1 MRYSPARDA
10 CQGFWT
16 ACVTRRSGWGWCHC
30 SGCAGPA
37 WWSTAFQIKRRT
49 TPMSM
54 KNAILLTSCLLV
66 VFASTSLLVQAEDK
80 NHDAVTLRIDTSKV
94 ADYKIPR
101 SIFGTFLEPI
111 GNSTYNGLWAQILE
125 NPSFEDGLWT
135 AKNVATMLSEEPAL
149 ARASE
154 LSLPVPWEP
163 LDYGQGARYAPQWND
178 VSNSHRSLLLMALPQ
193 KQSGV
198 RQKIYL
204 PVHRTRHYV
213 GSVYLKHLSGP
224 GEVEISFRE
233 RNRVDR
239 TLVAQKLSLSG
250 SDWKE
255 YKFDLT
261 LERGSL
267 RPLQAA
273 DFVIAASDDTR
284 VLIDQ
289 AALFPDDAIDGMDPE
304 MIAMV
309 RALKSPIVR
318 FGGNFTSA
326 YHWRDGIGPRDRRV
340 SMLNIAW
347 GMPEYNQFGTDEFLA
362 FCRLIG
368 AQPQIALNLGTG
380 TPEEAAEW
388 VEYV

>member
-1 MRYSPARDA
+1 MPVKVFGPHVSHADQVGAGAIVQAVR
-10 CQGFWT
+10 
-16 ACVTRRSGWGWCHC
+16 
-30 SGCAGPA
+30 GPA

-66 VFASTSLLVQAEDK
+66 VFASTSLLAQAEDK

-233 RNRVDR
+233 RNR
-239 TLVAQKLSLSG
+239 T
-250 SDWKE
+250 
-255 YKFDLT
+255 
-261 LERGSL
+261 
-267 RPLQAA
+267 
-273 DFVIAASDDTR
+273 
-284 VLIDQ
+284 
-289 AALFPDDAIDGMDPE
+289 
-304 MIAMV
+304 
-309 RALKSPIVR
+309 
-318 FGGNFTSA
+318 
-326 YHWRDGIGPRDRRV
+326 
-340 SMLNIAW
+340 
-347 GMPEYNQFGTDEFLA
+347 
-362 FCRLIG
+362 
-368 AQPQIALNLGTG
+368 
-380 TPEEAAEW
+380 
-388 VEYV
+388 

>member
-10 CQGFWT
+10 CQGVWT
-16 ACVTRRSGWGWCHC
+16 ACVTRRVGWGSCHC
-30 SGCAGPA
+30 SGCAGACVVVNCVSNQTEDNPDVDEERHPA
-37 WWSTAFQIKRRT
+37 HIVLIGCFREHEPFGSGQ
-49 TPMSM
+49 
-54 KNAILLTSCLLV
+54 
-66 VFASTSLLVQAEDK
+66 DK

-233 RNRVDR
+233 RNR
-239 TLVAQKLSLSG
+239 T
-250 SDWKE
+250 
-255 YKFDLT
+255 
-261 LERGSL
+261 
-267 RPLQAA
+267 
-273 DFVIAASDDTR
+273 
-284 VLIDQ
+284 
-289 AALFPDDAIDGMDPE
+289 
-304 MIAMV
+304 
-309 RALKSPIVR
+309 
-318 FGGNFTSA
+318 
-326 YHWRDGIGPRDRRV
+326 
-340 SMLNIAW
+340 
-347 GMPEYNQFGTDEFLA
+347 
-362 FCRLIG
+362 
-368 AQPQIALNLGTG
+368 
-380 TPEEAAEW
+380 
-388 VEYV
+388 